1 MKFPIGNVD
10 AMESDEVREKIMKVV
25 NAHGGAMTKEQ
36 KKDYAKF
43 LYKIFNEGMSP
54 KEAMGIPEA
63 QIAIIARNAY
73 NFFVSGHYREASD
86 LFEIL
91 QTLEPTKAF
100 FAISLGVCYHRMKNF
115 EKALTNYIK
124 ATVFD
129 VKDPVPFFYA
139 YDCCLN
145 LKNEILALMMIR
157 NAIARAGDEPKYAML
172 KQKAALIEQELD
184 KKVHEERA
192 QKKTAE

>member
-10 AMESDEVREKIMKVV
+10 AMESDEVRQKIMQVV
-25 NAHGGAMTKEQ
+25 NAHGANMTKEQ

-54 KEAMGIPEA
+54 KEAMEIPEA

-73 NFFVSGHYREASD
+73 NFFSTGHYKEASD

-100 FAISLGVCYHRMKNF
+100 FAISLGVCYHRMKNY

-129 VKDPVPFFYA
+129 LKDPVPFFYA

-145 LKNEILALMMIR
+145 LNSEVLALMMIR
-157 NAIARAGDEPKYAML
+157 NAIKRAGDEPKYAVL
-172 KQKAALIEQELD
+172 KQKATLIEQALD
-184 KKVHEERA
+184 KKVHEELA
-192 QKKTAE
+192 KQKTTK